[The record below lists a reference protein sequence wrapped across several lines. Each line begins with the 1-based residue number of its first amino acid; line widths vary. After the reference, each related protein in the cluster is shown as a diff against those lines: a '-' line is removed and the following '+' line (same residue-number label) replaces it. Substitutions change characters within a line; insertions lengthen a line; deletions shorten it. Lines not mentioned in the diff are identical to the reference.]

1 MTGAAHRIGY
11 VVVAVLLLG
20 QVACST
26 TSVSLQEDPE
36 DYREAV
42 ARLQREIAENPGDSG
57 PLRDLGAIYV
67 RTQRPVEGH
76 DYLQKAF
83 SRDQSDP
90 KTLFYLGVASEK
102 IGKMQTA
109 RRVFER
115 YAEVPEDS
123 PYRRLMQGRYE
134 WLLRQEI
141 RREIAEMVQREQ
153 ELTEDNVNARIVAVL
168 PLTYQGDNEQYAP
181 LGRGLS
187 EMISVDLAHI
197 NDLRLVERVRLQ
209 ELLNELELAQSDYVD
224 PSTAP
229 RVGYML
235 GAGRLVGGA
244 YNVLGDEDL
253 RMDVALAELERGVGT
268 SDMET
273 RSGALTNLFELQK
286 EMVFRIIDRL
296 GIELTSEERAAIEY
310 VPTENLQAFLAY
322 SRGLLEEDAGN
333 FEAAAQA
340 FRRAREL
347 DPGFERA
354 AEREQQAEGLSAA
367 AGPVD
372 NALNTAA
379 ALEPPPSTIDLIDI
393 RLRTLTGTIGSSFVP
408 GQDSRQPAA
417 ESRIDQLDDPPLPP
431 PRNNE

>member
-1 MTGAAHRIGY
+1 MYAYSTRRLI
-11 VVVAVLLLG
+11 VAVLLVGGLA
-20 QVACST
+20 ACASQPR
-26 TSVSLQEDPE
+26 LDEDPD
-36 DYREAV
+36 DYRAEV
-42 ARLQREIAENPGDSG
+42 ARLQREIAENPGEAE

-67 RTQRPVEGH
+67 RTQRPAEGY

-83 SRDQSDP
+83 SRDQNDP

-102 IGKMQTA
+102 IGKAQTA

-123 PYRRLMQGRYE
+123 PYRRLMRGRYE
-134 WLLRQEI
+134 WLVRQEI

-153 ELTEDNVNARIVAVL
+153 ELAEGDVNARIVAVL
-168 PLTYQGDNEQYAP
+168 PLTYQGENEQYAP

-187 EMISVDLAHI
+187 EMISVDLSQI

-209 ELLNELELAQSDYVD
+209 ELLDELELAQSDYVD

-235 GAGRLVGGA
+235 GAGRLIGGA
-244 YNVLGDEDL
+244 YNVLDEDL
-253 RMDVALAELERGVGT
+253 RMDVALAELERDAAE
-268 SDMET
+268 SDLET
-273 RSGALTNLFELQK
+273 RSGALANLFDLQK
-286 EMVFRIIDRL
+286 ELVFRLIDRL
-296 GIELTSEERAAIEY
+296 GIELTAEEEAAIER
-310 VPTENLQAFLAY
+310 VPTQNLQAFLAY

-340 FRRAREL
+340 FQRAREL

-354 AEREQQAEGLSAA
+354 AERERQADGLSAA

-372 NALNTAA
+372 NALGAA
-379 ALEPPPSTIDLIDI
+379 IGIEPLPTTINLVDR
-393 RLRTLTGTIGSSFVP
+393 RLRTLTGTIGAGFVP

-417 ESRIDQLDDPPLPP
+417 ESRVDRLDDPPAPP
-431 PRNNE
+431 PRSNQ